1 MIKYHINR
9 FDDMLPLKVEYS
21 DRTNKVLNS
30 WDYSIFPFE
39 KHFDWDIGLEIP
51 KEAFE
56 ELVEYWKDTT
66 GARYS
71 FPLEKF
77 AAAMKGKASYG
88 SEYSETNIKIMYD
101 PEAKRMRNYQYIGC
115 GKYCIRTTVGDMGS
129 GTEKENQ
136 IFMEKVEKKIEAGE
150 ISNPETRL
158 GNTGELLELY
168 EEKDGY
174 MQRYYQE
181 GMEIG
186 KPFLNNIT

>member
-1 MIKYHINR
+1 MIKYHIDR
-9 FDDMLPLKVEYS
+9 FDGMYPLEVEYDDVS
-21 DRTNKVLNS
+21 NEVKKVQTYRWPITKEY
-30 WDYSIFPFE
+30 WDDSPGF
-39 KHFDWDIGLEIP
+39 EIP

-56 ELVEYWKDTT
+56 QLVGFWRAEIGKRSL
-66 GARYS
+66 A
-71 FPLEKF
+71 PLEKF